1 MIKMIPVNERNIN
14 QSHTVAVIGGGPAG
28 LIAAEYLI
36 THGINVD
43 VFEGKP
49 AVLRKF
55 LVAGKGGLNLTRAED
70 FDLFLSRYLERASF
84 LSPFLTKFGPSEL
97 RSWVEELGFSTF
109 VGSSGRV
116 FPSDMQAVP
125 LRRAWI
131 QRLEQQGVRFH
142 LNHRWLGWNLEK
154 GLIFQTKSGNV
165 AIHPDAAVLALGGAS
180 WSKTGSDGKW
190 SEILQKQGILISA
203 FKPANCGFDVG
214 WSEHFRDRYQG
225 SAIKSV
231 VLRFQPANGKPIQQ
245 KGEFLATKYGVEG
258 NLIYSFSAPIR
269 DEILSNGKAIIHLDL
284 TPDWTQ
290 DQLLTKLSKPR
301 GSRSIASHLEKSIG
315 LRGVKSGLLWEF
327 LLRSTMNNPEELVSF
342 IKALPIPLL
351 APRPLEEA
359 ISSAGGVRFEDL
371 NNYLMLNAMPGVFCA
386 GEMLDWE
393 APTGGYLLTACFS
406 TGRSAAEGVLNW
418 LHNS

>member
-1 MIKMIPVNERNIN
+1 
-14 QSHTVAVIGGGPAG
+14 
-28 LIAAEYLI
+28 
-36 THGINVD
+36 
-43 VFEGKP
+43 
-49 AVLRKF
+49 
-55 LVAGKGGLNLTRAED
+55 
-70 FDLFLSRYLERASF
+70 
-84 LSPFLTKFGPSEL
+84 
-97 RSWVEELGFSTF
+97 
-109 VGSSGRV
+109 
-116 FPSDMQAVP
+116 
-125 LRRAWI
+125 
-131 QRLEQQGVRFH
+131 
-142 LNHRWLGWNLEK
+142 
-154 GLIFQTKSGNV
+154 
-165 AIHPDAAVLALGGAS
+165 
-180 WSKTGSDGKW
+180 
-190 SEILQKQGILISA
+190 
-203 FKPANCGFDVG
+203 
-214 WSEHFRDRYQG
+214 
-225 SAIKSV
+225 
-231 VLRFQPANGKPIQQ
+231 
-245 KGEFLATKYGVEG
+245 LATKYGVEG

>member
-1 MIKMIPVNERNIN
+1 MKLVNERKIN
-14 QSHTVAVIGGGPAG
+14 QSYTVAVIGGGPAG

-43 VFEGKP
+43 VFEWKP

-55 LVAGKGGLNLTRAED
+55 LVAGKGGLNLSRSED
-70 FDLFLSRYLERASF
+70 FELFLSRYLERASI
-84 LSPFLTKFGPSEL
+84 LSPFLRKFGPSEL
-97 RSWVEELGFSTF
+97 RSWVEDLGFSTF
-109 VGSSGRV
+109 VGSSGKI
-116 FPSDMQAVP
+116 FPSDMQSVH

-131 QRLEQQGVRFH
+131 ERLQQQGVRFH

-154 GLIFQTKSGNV
+154 GLMFQTKSGNV
-165 AIHPDAAVLALGGAS
+165 SVYPDASVLALGGAS
-180 WSKTGSDGKW
+180 WPKTGSDGKW
-190 SEILQKQGILISA
+190 SDILQKQDILIA
-203 FKPANCGFDVG
+203 PFKPANCGFEVI
-214 WSEHFRDRYQG
+214 WSEHFRNRYQG

-231 VLRFQPANGKPIQQ
+231 VLQFHPSKGKTIHQ
-245 KGEFLATKYGVEG
+245 KGEFLVTQYGVEG

-269 DEILSNGKAIIHLDL
+269 EEILTNGKAIIHLDL
-284 TPDWTQ
+284 TPDWSQ
-290 DQLLTKLSKPR
+290 DQLLAKLSKPR
-301 GSRSIASHLEKSIG
+301 GSRSIASHLEKNIG

-327 LLRSTMNNPEELVSF
+327 VPRTTMNNPEELVSF
-342 IKALPIPLL
+342 IKALPVPLL

-371 NNYLMLNAMPGVFCA
+371 NEWLMLKTLPGVFCA

-406 TGRSAAEGVLNW
+406 TGRSAAEGVINW
-418 LHNS
+418 LHNY